1 VTPARRAFRGPD
13 DAGLLCVRDAEAA
26 ATAALSPGAAD
37 YVAGGSDAE
46 LTLAA
51 NRAALDRVF
60 VVPRVLADVSACAT
74 AARLAGCDASMPVAI
89 APMAYQRIVH
99 AEGELALARAA
110 RDAGIP
116 FTAAMLS
123 SCALEDIAAVGGTT
137 WLQLYWLHDR
147 GRMLELVR
155 RAEQAACRAL
165 VLTVDVPRLG
175 RRLRDLR
182 NGFAFPPGV
191 TAVNLGTD
199 GTALGRASVPGAS
212 ALAAHTD
219 SAFDPS
225 LSWSDVTWLRDR
237 TGLPLILKGILDP
250 GDARRA
256 AGLGA
261 DALVVSNHGGRQLDG
276 AVPSITALPEV
287 CAAVDG
293 RCEVLFDSGIRGGA
307 DVLKALALGASGVLL
322 GRPALWG
329 LAAGGERGAS
339 RVISL
344 LAGELANAMALAG
357 CPDISAAR
365 ALRAGA
371 PGWAAPARAHQAE
384 QVHPAEQVR
393 PAAGASRAEGSGT

>member
-1 VTPARRAFRGPD
+1 
-13 DAGLLCVRDAEAA
+13 
-26 ATAALSPGAAD
+26 
-37 YVAGGSDAE
+37 
-46 LTLAA
+46 
-51 NRAALDRVF
+51 
-60 VVPRVLADVSACAT
+60 
-74 AARLAGCDASMPVAI
+74 
-89 APMAYQRIVH
+89 
-99 AEGELALARAA
+99 
-110 RDAGIP
+110 
-116 FTAAMLS
+116 
-123 SCALEDIAAVGGTT
+123 
-137 WLQLYWLHDR
+137 
-147 GRMLELVR
+147 
-155 RAEQAACRAL
+155 
-165 VLTVDVPRLG
+165 
-175 RRLRDLR
+175 
-182 NGFAFPPGV
+182 
-191 TAVNLGTD
+191 
-199 GTALGRASVPGAS
+199 VPGAS